1 MSGRTLPS
9 TSTRSW
15 QIGLLAGGLAAL
27 VICRFVTMSDDAAFY
42 RGWLVGYLACWEA
55 TVGCLGILMLHHL
68 MGGNWGRGSRGV
80 FDAGA
85 DLLPLTALMFVPIAL
100 NVEQIFPWAGE
111 EAAHDPLLQKK
122 AAFLNEQAFL
132 IRAGIY
138 YAVFA
143 VCLAMVIPA
152 RGRLDPRTQQEA
164 LFPRRG
170 ALGLMLIILAV
181 SFGAVDWGMTLEPH
195 WFSAIY
201 GGLYVIGGAV
211 VAMALA
217 ILAVAWLRRGR
228 SVPGVARKRVRN
240 DLGSLL
246 LAMLMIWAYFGF
258 SQYLII
264 WSADLPEENF
274 WYLKR
279 GEQGWQLLVIL
290 ILAFHFASPF
300 AALVT
305 QDTREHPTGL
315 TAVAVTVLIAHALHL
330 VWLIAPA
337 FYDAVTDVPWTLPV
351 TMAGQ
356 LAIWGAGWLALL
368 ERRST
373 TAPGGVV

>member
-1 MSGRTLPS
+1 MSGRTLT
-9 TSTRSW
+9 TSTRPW
-15 QIGLLAGGLAAL
+15 QIGLLAAGLAAL
-27 VICRFVTMSDDAAFY
+27 VICRFVTMNDDVAFY
-42 RGWLVGYLACWEA
+42 RGWLAGYLACWEA
-55 TVGCLGILMLHHL
+55 TVGCLGLLMLHHL
-68 MGGNWGRGSRGV
+68 MGGNWGRGARGV

-100 NVEQIFPWAGE
+100 NVETIFPWAGE
-111 EAAHDPLLQKK
+111 AAAHDPLLEKK

-132 IRAGIY
+132 IRAGVY
-138 YAVFA
+138 YAIFA
-143 VCLAMVIPA
+143 LCLAMVIPA
-152 RGRLDPRTQQEA
+152 RGRLDPRSGREA

-170 ALGLMLIILAV
+170 ALGLVLVIFAV

-201 GGLYVIGGAV
+201 GGLYVIGAAV
-211 VAMALA
+211 CGMALA
-217 ILAVAWLRRGR
+217 IIAVAWLRRGR
-228 SVPGVARKRVRN
+228 IVAGVARKRIRN

-279 GEQGWQLLVIL
+279 AEQGWQLLAIL
-290 ILAFHFASPF
+290 IVAFHFVGPF
-300 AALVT
+300 AALVA

-315 TAVAVTVLIAHALHL
+315 TTVAATVLVAHALHL
-330 VWLIAPA
+330 AWLIYPA
-337 FYDAVTDVPWTLPV
+337 FYDSVADVPWTLPV
-351 TMAGQ
+351 MMAGQ
-356 LAIWGAGWLALL
+356 IAVWGAAWLALL
-368 ERRST
+368 ERRLT
-373 TAPGGVV
+373 TAPEGRL